1 MQRGRQQGNNA
12 TVPYTGVG
20 CCLGP
25 EGNGVSRGK
34 RVRKGQAPQ
43 TRSEISS
50 LAPARKEA
58 TWSRRKKE
66 RGARHDEEEPMCT
79 E

>member
-1 MQRGRQQGNNA
+1 MGSA
-12 TVPYTGVG
+12 W
-20 CCLGP
+20 
-25 EGNGVSRGK
+25 GK
-34 RVRKGQAPQ
+34 WLREGQAPQ

-50 LAPARKEA
+50 QAPAKREA

-66 RGARHDEEEPMCT
+66 GGARHDEEDPACT